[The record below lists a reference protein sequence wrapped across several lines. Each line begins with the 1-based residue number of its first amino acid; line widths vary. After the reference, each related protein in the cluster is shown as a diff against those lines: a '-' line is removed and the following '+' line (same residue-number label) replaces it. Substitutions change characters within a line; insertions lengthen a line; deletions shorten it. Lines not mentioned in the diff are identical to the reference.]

1 MISKN
6 QRVDLMKEYKVIFE
20 KGSMTPQKGR
30 EKFEERLNSL
40 ATEGWEFKFVTGTY
54 VIFEREK

>member
-6 QRVDLMKEYKVIFE
+6 QRDDSMKEYKVIFE
-20 KGSMTPQKGR
+20 KGNMNPKIGVEQ
-30 EKFEERLNSL
+30 FESLLNAL
-40 ATEGWEFKFVTGTY
+40 AAEGWEFRFVTGTY

>member
-1 MISKN
+1 
-6 QRVDLMKEYKVIFE
+6 MKEYKVIFE
-20 KGSMTPQKGR
+20 KGSMNPKKDV
-30 EKFEERLNSL
+30 EKFENRLNEL

>member
-6 QRVDLMKEYKVIFE
+6 QRDDQMKEYKVIFE
-20 KGSMTPQKGR
+20 KGSMNPKKEA
-30 EKFEERLNSL
+30 EKFENLLNEL
-40 ATEGWEFKFVTGTY
+40 AAEGWEFRYVAGTY